1 MSSCIIHYF
10 FNWNKIS
17 SIQNATYYIC
27 YHSLPFIHQAPPP
40 PRLTLAW
47 SLQAT
52 NHQLTGRHTHLE
64 IWILKTSEL
73 PVNITS
79 KRNISKRFGALSNL
93 RQQTVFWEQKS
104 QHNFLN
110 FKTSQT
116 SELHDPPKLFPK
128 GWKAALS
135 RCSVAISVPVHQ
147 PPQPLNYI
155 QQKKL
160 ILDVLQ
166 LPTIEGFYIRPSS
179 LAPFQAPSSHGRYS
193 SRWAFFGRFQIV
205 GLYILVL
212 ACTKNCEA
220 IRIKSGRIWVCSVK
234 LGSIVFVLNLAKCVR
249 IWKVWLQDSKSKAQR
264 LSSALFLEFT
274 STENLFEALSK
285 PCGTLHTRQ
294 HAENRGTQPLEFQ
307 ATTSDRESKSDL
319 FCSLKIM
326 SPNSANGHE
335 P

>member
-1 MSSCIIHYF
+1 M
-10 FNWNKIS
+10 
-17 SIQNATYYIC
+17 
-27 YHSLPFIHQAPPP
+27 
-40 PRLTLAW
+40 
-47 SLQAT
+47 
-52 NHQLTGRHTHLE
+52 
-64 IWILKTSEL
+64 
-73 PVNITS
+73 
-79 KRNISKRFGALSNL
+79 
-93 RQQTVFWEQKS
+93 
-104 QHNFLN
+104 
-110 FKTSQT
+110 
-116 SELHDPPKLFPK
+116 
-128 GWKAALS
+128 
-135 RCSVAISVPVHQ
+135 
-147 PPQPLNYI
+147 
-155 QQKKL
+155 
-160 ILDVLQ
+160 LQ

-179 LAPFQAPSSHGRYS
+179 LAPFQAPSSHGGYS

-307 ATTSDRESKSDL
+307 ATTSDHESKSDL